1 MMGLL
6 WSLTVTLFFIYSIAR
21 YGKHLNLGEEED
33 ETGE

>member
-6 WSLTVTLFFIYSIAR
+6 WSLTVTLFFLYSIAR
-21 YGKHLNLGEEED
+21 YGKHLKLEEEKK